1 MAVKIK
7 SHGGTLPGRGAAG
20 MDAYELAVRHGF
32 VGSVKDWIASLKG
45 KDGDDGLSTYEV
57 AVANGF
63 EGTEAEWLEK
73 QLPIPGP
80 PGPEGPRGPI
90 GPMPRHEWNGTEL
103 RFQLAPDRWGAWVDL
118 KGDKGDKGEDGK
130 GGGVGTAIVG
140 GSVRVFS
147 LNLPGFVPAP
157 GAGGATKFLRGDA
170 TWQTVT
176 ATGGSSFGYMPQG
189 WT

>member
-1 MAVKIK
+1 MND
-7 SHGGTLPGRGAAG
+7 TMRQ
-20 MDAYELAVRHGF
+20 
-32 VGSVKDWIASLKG
+32 
-45 KDGDDGLSTYEV
+45 GLEV
-57 AVANGF
+57 ALLKAVSARLRAL
-63 EGTEAEWLEK
+63 EA
-73 QLPIPGP
+73 QPLPRDGEQGEVGPRGEQGP
-80 PGPEGPRGPI
+80 PGPKGDI

-130 GGGVGTAIVG
+130 SGGTAVVGGGSI
-140 GSVRVFS
+140 RIFS

-176 ATGGSSFGYMPQG
+176 GSGTPQFSYMPSG
-189 WT
+189 WQ